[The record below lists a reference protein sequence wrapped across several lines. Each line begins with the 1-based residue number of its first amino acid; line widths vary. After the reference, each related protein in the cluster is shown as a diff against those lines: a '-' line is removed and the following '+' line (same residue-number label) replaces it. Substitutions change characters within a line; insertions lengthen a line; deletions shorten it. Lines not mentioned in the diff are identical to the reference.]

1 MERVHKEE
9 ILYHR
14 VQVVPEENWLSKSLP
29 TLADFLAKI
38 PANILISKEDELNSK
53 KNYDNIMWE
62 L

>member
-14 VQVVPEENWLSKSLP
+14 VQVVPEENWLSKRLP

-53 KNYDNIMWE
+53 KNYDNIMCE